1 MEIDGIP
8 KLSPDQPELYCEKCN
23 ITFKKLEV
31 FKVHKENYC
40 ESRHANVEAIQAAR
54 AEKQRER
61 EEMKLV
67 NKVVELNSQS
77 LKKFFNIIKPFRSE
91 QKCDHWKTTTT
102 LSANTVKSRTRVTT
116 VKLASSPKN
125 TMRLTNETIVRPEIP
140 IHLILLLQITGTT
153 IY

>member
-1 MEIDGIP
+1 MDMDGIP
-8 KLSPDQPELYCEKCN
+8 KLSPEQPELYCEKCN

-67 NKVVELNSQS
+67 NKVRIKS
-77 LKKFFNIIKPFRSE
+77 LYK
-91 QKCDHWKTTTT
+91 
-102 LSANTVKSRTRVTT
+102 
-116 VKLASSPKN
+116 
-125 TMRLTNETIVRPEIP
+125 LTNAF
-140 IHLILLLQITGTT
+140 
-153 IY
+153 